1 MVWLPEVMSMILD
14 HPSPALPPGQPV
26 VIAFV
31 LFLMLTRVLI
41 FVFVIVLV
49 LVLVLVVIMLVA
61 ILVVFEIMLVL
72 VCPLGLAEVSSS
84 SLARRSAH
92 LSEGRS
98 LQLCRFA
105 LCHGL
110 QLCSRLHM
118 FYLCQ
123 AIGLIGRHP
132 NRPRQH
138 PHEQSPRHIH
148 LR

>member
-1 MVWLPEVMSMILD
+1 
-14 HPSPALPPGQPV
+14 
-26 VIAFV
+26 
-31 LFLMLTRVLI
+31 
-41 FVFVIVLV
+41 
-49 LVLVLVVIMLVA
+49 MLVA

-92 LSEGRS
+92 LSEGR
-98 LQLCRFA
+98 R
-105 LCHGL
+105 L

-138 PHEQSPRHIH
+138 PH
-148 LR
+148 

>member
-61 ILVVFEIMLVL
+61 ILVVFEIMLVRL
-72 VCPLGLAEVSSS
+72 P
-84 SLARRSAH
+84 ARPR
-92 LSEGRS
+92 R
-98 LQLCRFA
+98 
-105 LCHGL
+105 GL
-110 QLCSRLHM
+110 QQQSRAKICSSQRGTEPSAVPFRALSRAAAVLAPSHV
-118 FYLCQ
+118 LP
-123 AIGLIGRHP
+123 L
-132 NRPRQH
+132 
-138 PHEQSPRHIH
+138 S
-148 LR
+148 

>member
-1 MVWLPEVMSMILD
+1 MILD
-14 HPSPALPPGQPV
+14 HPSPAVPPGQPV

-31 LFLMLTRVLI
+31 LFFLMLTRVLI

-72 VCPLGLAEVSSS
+72 VSPLGLAEVSSS

-98 LQLCRFA
+98 LQLCRFRG
-105 LCHGL
+105 HV
-110 QLCSRLHM
+110 
-118 FYLCQ
+118 
-123 AIGLIGRHP
+123 
-132 NRPRQH
+132 PRREDPQRAH
-138 PHEQSPRHIH
+138 
-148 LR
+148 